1 MTIKEIRN
9 ESDGNNIE
17 AIIFNRIKRHVFM
30 LYPFAD
36 IRISIISV
44 LNEKKYQSGIYVF
57 LISDELD
64 MFMRIPDDFLIKMI
78 TQQFYNPFFE
88 EPLRKLLK
96 TYIEEIENYK
106 KRTKADTRKADKWQ
120 KPHWYIKI
128 KQEKQG
134 LLKRL
139 LGGLKLW

>member
-36 IRISIISV
+36 VKVCVISV
-44 LNEKKYQSGIYVF
+44 LDEKRYQNGIYIS
-57 LISDELD
+57 LISDGLD
-64 MFMRIPDDFLIKMI
+64 MFMRVPEDFLTKMI
-78 TQQFYNPFFE
+78 AQEFYNPFFE
-88 EPLRKLLK
+88 ESLRKLLK
-96 TYIEEIENYK
+96 TYIEETENYK
-106 KRTKADTRKADKWQ
+106 KDIKSGARKADNQQ
-120 KPHWYIKI
+120 KPYWHIFF

-134 LLKRL
+134 PLKRL